1 MAVSQSAL
9 IPRVRTFLND
19 RPYVTTGTAANAA
32 DLTIDV
38 TDGTRWEEGAIGEF
52 QDTGDQFYVQSVAGN
67 VLTVIRGWN
76 GTTAAAHSSITLF
89 RDPTYFYK
97 DINEALTAALN
108 GLWPYVWK
116 KGEDTITPSST
127 TVWFDLDAAFVD
139 LISATQRY
147 GASNEYIG
155 TYGGK
160 NTGRPIIVS
169 HNLPTAVVASGKGAR
184 FPNGFFHNSNT
195 VEINYRTPIT
205 GTSDIEDSATLPV
218 AEAMIYGAL
227 ARLLTGKEVERI
239 SYGEDVEVARGV
251 NPGQRMRVS
260 AYYENL
266 YREKLQMLKLNHE
279 MTIKPQP
286 KWAGP

>member
-19 RPYVTTGTAANAA
+19 KPYVTTGTAANAA
-32 DLTIDV
+32 DTTIDV

-76 GTTAAAHSSITLF
+76 GTTAAGHTAITLF

-108 GLWPYVWK
+108 GLWPYAWK
-116 KGEDTITPSST
+116 KTTLNITPDTT
-127 TVWFDLDAAFVD
+127 TVWFDLASDFVD
-139 LISATQRY
+139 VITARQRY
-147 GASNEYIG
+147 GASNEYVG
-155 TYGGK
+155 TYGAK
-160 NTGRPIIVS
+160 NTGRAMITQ
-169 HNLPTAVVASGKGAR
+169 HNMPTALVASGKGAR
-184 FPNGFFHNSNT
+184 FPQGFFHNSNVVT
-195 VEINYRTPIT
+195 VSYRTPIT

-227 ARLLTGKEVERI
+227 ARLLTGKEIERI
-239 SYGEDVEVARGV
+239 SYGEDVEVSRGV

-279 MTIKPQP
+279 MTIKPQG